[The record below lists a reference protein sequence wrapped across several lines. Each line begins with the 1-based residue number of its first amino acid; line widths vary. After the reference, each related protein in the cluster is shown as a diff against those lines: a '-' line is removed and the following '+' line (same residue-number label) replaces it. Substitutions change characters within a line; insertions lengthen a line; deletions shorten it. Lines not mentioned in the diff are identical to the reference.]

1 MLKFMYKCRGSVS
14 VFLILVLLPMLTVA
28 GIFVDISRVRM
39 GKAVV
44 ETASDLALNAALSQ
58 YDNMVKDIYGL
69 FTTSQDINEIYDK
82 LEEYYKKAIMEQ
94 GIGEDDASLYV
105 QQIMGTYFKSSE
117 SGSDNLLGIK
127 TNDFELTPVEN
138 SYLINPAIM
147 KSQIVEF
154 MKYRA
159 PIEGGLSLLEGIKT
173 IGNVQKQ
180 MEVVESKNNYYKK
193 KEELV
198 DNLGKAW
205 SRIREYQYRHINSYP
220 ESAPVS
226 GHGFPSETY
235 YVKEQIDVLN
245 NYKTGLESLYS
256 SMLYYYQYG
265 RTLGDTLTGTDSFRL
280 NEAFKLIESGGNW
293 SAVVGSSL
301 YTISDSYTE
310 VTVTG
315 KDENKY
321 HPVNTDNPGGNK
333 EWKSGDTYIIKWA
346 LNGITHKYDKYDYMS
361 DLGLSASSQSNAGEV
376 AEGLIKEYFLL
387 EDEIRNSESYKLMST
402 LNVNDSLA
410 YKMYVLYVFVT
421 DVREKGTKSYPMLIA
436 QMTSTLCKMK
446 NLWSYVSDAD
456 NPVHAAIENSMKS
469 RSCRGTNT
477 WELIQSLKDKLSMDV
492 SSSEYLPFYNSYVNT
507 LSDLLDSQ
515 IRPEYES
522 KITGSFGA
530 INTLSKAGNTM
541 LAIDRLIEKKKG
553 NLNEAKSL
561 LEAARQTSSECDT
574 KRDEWSQ
581 KTEKLDA
588 DDTLGASNKTEINRE
603 KESVSTD
610 MIQSMIT
617 RIDHALETL
626 NALDNKLDE
635 YKIAGVYWW
644 QLADDAGGNRIDIE
658 KFYMLIKSGI
668 DTLGMSEQYKAVP
681 KNGNEYDAIKQAL
694 LGNAAYNV
702 TASTPYAAADGEHA
716 LDLTYEQ
723 RSLYAWMYNNFG
735 GDKLPADEGG
745 ETSETN
751 IKGKADDAKN
761 SEKNEIT
768 KVKGSITSAKDSQV
782 EKTPVD
788 TSKFS
793 TSDAKLPSNI
803 LTELKEKRG
812 EDNTDNKKELDS
824 SDETD
829 QDKMMKSA
837 TGSDEGGG
845 ITGMFGDLID
855 IVSGKAAALV
865 DTLRD
870 EIYIST
876 YIMNNFSYKTLEA
889 ELIDKYNNKKGAS
902 LDVKAI
908 YTPSGDSY
916 VADTAYS
923 EVVKEAR
930 TLTNFPINPDN
941 NYLYGSEIEYMI
953 YGDPN
958 KDAFGTIY
966 IIRFACNTVYAFMNP
981 EINEYTLSAATA
993 LFGTPPLTPL
1003 IPIAKIA
1010 FTIAWSLAES
1020 GVDIYLLKQ
1029 GQAVPLMKNA
1039 STWVLLPG
1047 NIAEFLGGEIGTY
1060 VKSKVKDGINSVI
1073 SAGAEQLNNWTK
1085 MTDEELQ
1092 KLIDEYT
1099 SAADKEVTEIG
1110 SYINSLTQS
1119 YTDQINLYAHQAIEE
1134 YVNICNSVKQR
1145 VSAVPSGSYTAEEL
1159 QKLSEGEQLFY
1170 NIACDGEITDAEIAE
1185 LIEFELN
1192 EWLNRQ
1198 AENGKENAIY
1208 EAKEIAV
1215 NVLLQR
1221 ASDDIIYEYTT
1232 ITASEMSETVDE
1244 IKEKID
1250 NILAK
1255 RVKDVSDKIKETIDL
1270 NLGYI
1275 SKGKNN
1281 IVKKVTDAI
1290 DNGADKLKEYA
1301 SNGVDKAFDGIQNLF
1316 SDGTISGADGNG
1328 KGTAQSLYANLL
1340 SWRYSDYLT
1349 LFLLVNLFAN
1359 DAKVL
1364 SRMADIMQT
1373 NIVNMPG
1380 GNEKFLFSNTYTYMS
1395 LTTEAEV
1402 KPLLSAGL
1410 LSNLGIDNTA
1420 SDWYKI
1426 KYTNILGY

>member
-1 MLKFMYKCRGSVS
+1 M
-14 VFLILVLLPMLTVA
+14 
-28 GIFVDISRVRM
+28 
-39 GKAVV
+39 
-44 ETASDLALNAALSQ
+44 
-58 YDNMVKDIYGL
+58 
-69 FTTSQDINEIYDK
+69 
-82 LEEYYKKAIMEQ
+82 
-94 GIGEDDASLYV
+94 
-105 QQIMGTYFKSSE
+105 
-117 SGSDNLLGIK
+117 
-127 TNDFELTPVEN
+127 
-138 SYLINPAIM
+138 
-147 KSQIVEF
+147 
-154 MKYRA
+154 
-159 PIEGGLSLLEGIKT
+159 
-173 IGNVQKQ
+173 
-180 MEVVESKNNYYKK
+180 
-193 KEELV
+193 
-198 DNLGKAW
+198 
-205 SRIREYQYRHINSYP
+205 
-220 ESAPVS
+220 
-226 GHGFPSETY
+226 
-235 YVKEQIDVLN
+235 
-245 NYKTGLESLYS
+245 
-256 SMLYYYQYG
+256 
-265 RTLGDTLTGTDSFRL
+265 
-280 NEAFKLIESGGNW
+280 
-293 SAVVGSSL
+293 
-301 YTISDSYTE
+301 
-310 VTVTG
+310 
-315 KDENKY
+315 
-321 HPVNTDNPGGNK
+321 
-333 EWKSGDTYIIKWA
+333 
-346 LNGITHKYDKYDYMS
+346 
-361 DLGLSASSQSNAGEV
+361 
-376 AEGLIKEYFLL
+376 
-387 EDEIRNSESYKLMST
+387 
-402 LNVNDSLA
+402 
-410 YKMYVLYVFVT
+410 
-421 DVREKGTKSYPMLIA
+421 
-436 QMTSTLCKMK
+436 
-446 NLWSYVSDAD
+446 
-456 NPVHAAIENSMKS
+456 
-469 RSCRGTNT
+469 
-477 WELIQSLKDKLSMDV
+477 
-492 SSSEYLPFYNSYVNT
+492 
-507 LSDLLDSQ
+507 
-515 IRPEYES
+515 
-522 KITGSFGA
+522 
-530 INTLSKAGNTM
+530 
-541 LAIDRLIEKKKG
+541 
-553 NLNEAKSL
+553 
-561 LEAARQTSSECDT
+561 
-574 KRDEWSQ
+574 
-581 KTEKLDA
+581 
-588 DDTLGASNKTEINRE
+588 
-603 KESVSTD
+603 
-610 MIQSMIT
+610 
-617 RIDHALETL
+617 
-626 NALDNKLDE
+626 
-635 YKIAGVYWW
+635 
-644 QLADDAGGNRIDIE
+644 
-658 KFYMLIKSGI
+658 
-668 DTLGMSEQYKAVP
+668 
-681 KNGNEYDAIKQAL
+681 
-694 LGNAAYNV
+694 
-702 TASTPYAAADGEHA
+702 
-716 LDLTYEQ
+716 
-723 RSLYAWMYNNFG
+723 
-735 GDKLPADEGG
+735 
-745 ETSETN
+745 
-751 IKGKADDAKN
+751 
-761 SEKNEIT
+761 
-768 KVKGSITSAKDSQV
+768 
-782 EKTPVD
+782 D

-803 LTELKEKRG
+803 LTKLKEKRG
-812 EDNTDNKKELDS
+812 EDDTDNKKELDS

-829 QDKMMKSA
+829 QDKLMKSA
-837 TGSDEGGG
+837 TGSDGGGG
-845 ITGMFGDLID
+845 ITGMFGDLIN

-981 EINEYTLSAATA
+981 QINEYTLSAATA

-1208 EAKEIAV
+1208 EAKKIAV
-1215 NVLLQR
+1215 NVLLQS
-1221 ASDDIIYEYTT
+1221 ASNIIVDYTT
-1232 ITASEMSETVDE
+1232 ITASAMSETVDE

-1250 NILAK
+1250 NILTVRVEEVSSGIKAK
-1255 RVKDVSDKIKETIDL
+1255 IDS
-1270 NLGYI
+1270 NSGYI
-1275 SKGKNN
+1275 SKGKKN

-1316 SDGTISGADGNG
+1316 SDGAISGAGGNG

>member
-1 MLKFMYKCRGSVS
+1 MTKLKEKG
-14 VFLILVLLPMLTVA
+14 
-28 GIFVDISRVRM
+28 
-39 GKAVV
+39 
-44 ETASDLALNAALSQ
+44 
-58 YDNMVKDIYGL
+58 
-69 FTTSQDINEIYDK
+69 
-82 LEEYYKKAIMEQ
+82 
-94 GIGEDDASLYV
+94 GEDD
-105 QQIMGTYFKSSE
+105 
-117 SGSDNLLGIK
+117 
-127 TNDFELTPVEN
+127 
-138 SYLINPAIM
+138 
-147 KSQIVEF
+147 
-154 MKYRA
+154 
-159 PIEGGLSLLEGIKT
+159 
-173 IGNVQKQ
+173 
-180 MEVVESKNNYYKK
+180 
-193 KEELV
+193 
-198 DNLGKAW
+198 
-205 SRIREYQYRHINSYP
+205 
-220 ESAPVS
+220 
-226 GHGFPSETY
+226 
-235 YVKEQIDVLN
+235 
-245 NYKTGLESLYS
+245 
-256 SMLYYYQYG
+256 
-265 RTLGDTLTGTDSFRL
+265 
-280 NEAFKLIESGGNW
+280 
-293 SAVVGSSL
+293 
-301 YTISDSYTE
+301 
-310 VTVTG
+310 
-315 KDENKY
+315 
-321 HPVNTDNPGGNK
+321 
-333 EWKSGDTYIIKWA
+333 
-346 LNGITHKYDKYDYMS
+346 
-361 DLGLSASSQSNAGEV
+361 
-376 AEGLIKEYFLL
+376 
-387 EDEIRNSESYKLMST
+387 
-402 LNVNDSLA
+402 
-410 YKMYVLYVFVT
+410 
-421 DVREKGTKSYPMLIA
+421 
-436 QMTSTLCKMK
+436 
-446 NLWSYVSDAD
+446 
-456 NPVHAAIENSMKS
+456 
-469 RSCRGTNT
+469 
-477 WELIQSLKDKLSMDV
+477 
-492 SSSEYLPFYNSYVNT
+492 
-507 LSDLLDSQ
+507 
-515 IRPEYES
+515 
-522 KITGSFGA
+522 
-530 INTLSKAGNTM
+530 
-541 LAIDRLIEKKKG
+541 
-553 NLNEAKSL
+553 
-561 LEAARQTSSECDT
+561 
-574 KRDEWSQ
+574 
-581 KTEKLDA
+581 
-588 DDTLGASNKTEINRE
+588 
-603 KESVSTD
+603 
-610 MIQSMIT
+610 
-617 RIDHALETL
+617 
-626 NALDNKLDE
+626 
-635 YKIAGVYWW
+635 
-644 QLADDAGGNRIDIE
+644 
-658 KFYMLIKSGI
+658 
-668 DTLGMSEQYKAVP
+668 
-681 KNGNEYDAIKQAL
+681 
-694 LGNAAYNV
+694 
-702 TASTPYAAADGEHA
+702 
-716 LDLTYEQ
+716 
-723 RSLYAWMYNNFG
+723 
-735 GDKLPADEGG
+735 
-745 ETSETN
+745 
-751 IKGKADDAKN
+751 
-761 SEKNEIT
+761 
-768 KVKGSITSAKDSQV
+768 
-782 EKTPVD
+782 
-788 TSKFS
+788 
-793 TSDAKLPSNI
+793 
-803 LTELKEKRG
+803 
-812 EDNTDNKKELDS
+812 TDNKKELDS
-824 SDETD
+824 GDETD
-829 QDKMMKSA
+829 QDKLMKSA
-837 TGSDEGGG
+837 TGSDGGGG

-855 IVSGKAAALV
+855 IVSGKAATLI

-902 LDVKAI
+902 LEVKAI

-1029 GQAVPLMKNA
+1029 GQAVPLMKNTR
-1039 STWVLLPG
+1039 TWVLLPG
-1047 NIAEFLGGEIGTY
+1047 NIAEFLGGEIGIY
-1060 VKSKVKDGINSVI
+1060 VKNKVKDGINSVI

-1119 YTDQINLYAHQAIEE
+1119 YTDQINLYAQQAIEE

-1215 NVLLQR
+1215 NVLLQS
-1221 ASDDIIYEYTT
+1221 ASNIIDDYIA
-1232 ITASEMSETVDE
+1232 ITASTMSGTVDE
-1244 IKEKID
+1244 IKNNIDEYLGRRIQAVTEKIR
-1250 NILAK
+1250 NAL
-1255 RVKDVSDKIKETIDL
+1255 S
-1270 NLGYI
+1270 NGSGYI
-1275 SKGKNN
+1275 SKGKDK
-1281 IVKKVTDAI
+1281 IVEKVTNAI
-1290 DNGADKLKEYA
+1290 ANGADKLKEYA

-1316 SDGTISGADGNG
+1316 SDGAISGAGGNG